1 MDGSVRRRR
10 VLIGRYVVT
19 AIVVTIVSGFAI
31 GSCGGDGE
39 SHHGTSDLPRPESP
53 ATVPGG
59 PENPGTLPAGDFLTT
74 PGAAPRAIN
83 AIVRE
88 LGPRR
93 VRYVNMYDTYV
104 IFEAQDPLKPENI
117 DRYTFRNG
125 RLEPFEPVNVSG
137 QTQADIEADLFTIT
151 EVNWAAISDLSR
163 TLLTETDLE
172 GGDVALASV
181 ERNVPYQ
188 PEVRIGLFMNGT
200 RRNASLDATADGT
213 VLGVR
218 VT

>member
-1 MDGSVRRRR
+1 MV
-10 VLIGRYVVT
+10 IGRSVVT
-19 AIVVTIVSGFAI
+19 AIVVTVVFGFAI
-31 GSCGGDGE
+31 GACGGGSE
-39 SHHGTSDLPRPESP
+39 THQGTSDLPRPGSP
-53 ATVPGG
+53 ASVPGG
-59 PENPGTLPAGDFLTT
+59 PENPGTRPTGNFLTT
-74 PGAAPRAIN
+74 PGAAPRVIN

-93 VRYVNMYDTYV
+93 VRYVHMYDTYV

-151 EVNWAAISDLSR
+151 EVNWAAIPDLSR
-163 TLLTETDLE
+163 TLRSETDLE
-172 GGDVALASV
+172 GGFVILASA
-181 ERNVPYQ
+181 ERISPST
-188 PEVRIGLFMNGT
+188 PEVRVGLTMIGT

-218 VT
+218 IT

>member
-1 MDGSVRRRR
+1 LDGGVILRR
-10 VLIGRYVVT
+10 VAVAT
-19 AIVVTIVSGFAI
+19 AVCALLV
-31 GSCGGDGE
+31 GSCSSDGPT
-39 SHHGTSDLPRPESP
+39 HQGTSDLPRPVDQDPGPGNPESP
-53 ATVPGG
+53 
-59 PENPGTLPAGDFLTT
+59 GTAPQGDFLTT
-74 PGAAPRAIN
+74 PGAAPRAID

-93 VRYVNMYDTYV
+93 VRYVNLYDTYV
-104 IFEAQDPLKPENI
+104 IFEAQDPAKPENI

-151 EVNWAAISDLSR
+151 EVNWAAVPDLSR
-163 TLLTETDLE
+163 TLLAQTQLE
-172 GGDVALASV
+172 GGEVALASAK
-181 ERNVPYQ
+181 RSLPFQ
-188 PEVRIGLFMNGT
+188 AEVRISLFMIGT

-213 VLGVR
+213 VLGVT